1 MSADRS
7 QPMQIG
13 TDDEQTVHRPPAPTV
28 AEHNAAM
35 AERLPITPNGDV
47 R

>member
-1 MSADRS
+1 MSD
-7 QPMQIG
+7 QPQPTQIG
-13 TDDEQTVHRPPAPTV
+13 TDVEQTVHRPPAPSP

-35 AERLPITPNGDV
+35 AERLPIAPNGDL